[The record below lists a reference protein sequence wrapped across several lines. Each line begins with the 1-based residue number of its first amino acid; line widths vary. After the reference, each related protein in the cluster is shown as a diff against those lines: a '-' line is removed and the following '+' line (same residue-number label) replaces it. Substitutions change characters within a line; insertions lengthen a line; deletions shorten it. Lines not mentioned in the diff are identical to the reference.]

1 MRRLLIVRHGKSVWN
16 QESKFTGWTNIPL
29 NKTGK
34 LEAENM
40 GKILNKL
47 NFNPSIIYSST
58 LYRAIDTSTIINNNL
73 NEKAFL
79 HSDWRLNEKHYG
91 MLEGVKRQ
99 NIRDLYGEEFT
110 KKMRTDYNMLP
121 PIIHPIMNNHYNTVK
136 MCKDAQN
143 YFNKIQL
150 GECKKDVYKRVL
162 PFFYEKIIPC
172 IESNNFPL
180 IVTHKHTARV
190 LMKHLKNISD
200 DDFENYNLPEN
211 KIIYLELDKNMK
223 EKSYELI
230 SYA

>member
-1 MRRLLIVRHGKSVWN
+1 MRRLLIVRHGKSIWN

-40 GKILNKL
+40 GKILKKMNY
-47 NFNPSIIYSST
+47 NPSTIYSST

-73 NEKAFL
+73 KEKAL
-79 HSDWRLNEKHYG
+79 IRSDWRLNEKHYG

-121 PIIHPIMNNHYNTVK
+121 PIINPIKNNNYNTVN
-136 MCKDAQN
+136 MCKEAET

-162 PFFYEKIIPC
+162 PFFFEKIIPC
-172 IESNNFPL
+172 IKNNHFPL

-190 LMKHLKNISD
+190 LMKYLKNISD
-200 DDFENYNLPEN
+200 DDFENYSLPES
-211 KIIYLELDKNMK
+211 KIIYLELDENMK
-223 EKSYELI
+223 EKTFELI